1 MKRAVWRTPYEF
13 RLTDSARDRV
23 ACMPR
28 LLFFAAIREAA
39 GARTLDV
46 DGATVG
52 EALKVATER
61 YGARFEKLLAI
72 CTVLH
77 HDEKVKAEDWWNHS
91 VEQPDE
97 IAVLPPVSGG
107 EDFHM
112 VDVGD
117 KEETKRE
124 ATAACRLVCD
134 PSTRDRLL
142 AGAVAK
148 GDAVGPAKVAGML
161 AAKRVPE
168 LIPLCHPVRTTFVEV
183 TTAPVE
189 DDGIEV
195 RATVRGL
202 DRTGFEMEAL
212 TACAIAAL
220 SLYDMAKAEDP
231 HMRVEGLR
239 IVAKSGGK
247 SGSVTFE

>member
-1 MKRAVWRTPYEF
+1 MA
-13 RLTDSARDRV
+13 
-23 ACMPR
+23 R

-39 GARTLDV
+39 GARTADV
-46 DGATVG
+46 DASTVG
-52 EALKVATER
+52 EALKLATER
-61 YGARFEKLLAI
+61 YGDRFTKILEI
-72 CTVLH
+72 STVLH
-77 HDEKVKAEDWWNHS
+77 GDEKIARDAWWDTHLD
-91 VEQPDE
+91 PGDE

-107 EDFHM
+107 EDFRM

-117 KEETKRE
+117 KTETKRE

-134 PSTRDRLL
+134 PATRDRLL
-142 AGAVAK
+142 TGAVAK

-183 TTAPVE
+183 TTAPLGE
-189 DDGIEV
+189 DAIEV

-231 HMRVEGLR
+231 KMRIDGLR

-247 SGSVTFE
+247 SGSVTYE

>member
-1 MKRAVWRTPYEF
+1 V
-13 RLTDSARDRV
+13 
-23 ACMPR
+23 PR

-46 DGATVG
+46 DAATVG
-52 EALKVATER
+52 EALKVATEK
-61 YGARFEKLLAI
+61 YGERFEKILAI

-77 HDEKVKAEDWWNHS
+77 REETVKADDWWNRA

-124 ATAACRLVCD
+124 ATAACRLVCN

-142 AGAVAK
+142 TGTVAK

-183 TTAPVE
+183 TTAPLG
-189 DDGIEV
+189 DDAIEV
-195 RATVRGL
+195 RATVRGR

-231 HMRVEGLR
+231 TMRVEGLR

>member
-1 MKRAVWRTPYEF
+1 MT
-13 RLTDSARDRV
+13 
-23 ACMPR
+23 R

-39 GARTLDV
+39 GTRNADI
-46 DGATVG
+46 DASTVG
-52 EALKVATER
+52 EALKIATER
-61 YGARFEKLLAI
+61 YGGRFDRVLKI
-72 CTVLH
+72 STVLH
-77 HDEKVKAEDWWNHS
+77 NDETVKPDRWWDVHL
-91 VEQPDE
+91 EGDDE
-97 IAVLPPVSGG
+97 IAILPPVSGG

-117 KEETKRE
+117 KAETKRE

-134 PSTRDRLL
+134 PATRDRLL
-142 AGAVAK
+142 TGAVAK

-161 AAKRVPE
+161 AAKRVPD

-183 TTAPVE
+183 TTAPVG
-189 DDGIEV
+189 DDAIEV

-231 HMRVEGLR
+231 RMRIEGLR

>member
-1 MKRAVWRTPYEF
+1 V
-13 RLTDSARDRV
+13 
-23 ACMPR
+23 PR

-39 GARTLDV
+39 GAPTLDV
-46 DGATVG
+46 DASTVG
-52 EALKVATER
+52 EALKVAAEK
-61 YGARFEKLLAI
+61 YGARFEKILAI

-77 HDEKVKAEDWWNHS
+77 REETVKPDDWWNHS

-117 KEETKRE
+117 KDEAKRE

-142 AGAVAK
+142 SGAVAK
-148 GDAVGPAKVAGML
+148 GDAIAPAKVAGML

-168 LIPLCHPVRTTFVEV
+168 LIPLCHPVRMTFVDV
-183 TTAPVE
+183 TTAPDG
-189 DDGIEV
+189 DDAIEV
-195 RATVRGL
+195 RATVRGR

-220 SLYDMAKAEDP
+220 TLYDMAKAEDP
-231 HMRVEGLR
+231 AMRVEGLR

>member
-1 MKRAVWRTPYEF
+1 MA
-13 RLTDSARDRV
+13 
-23 ACMPR
+23 R

-39 GARTLDV
+39 GARTLEV
-46 DGATVG
+46 DATNIG

-61 YGARFEKLLAI
+61 FGDRFDRILEI
-72 CTVLH
+72 STVLH
-77 HDEKVKAEDWWNHS
+77 GDDKVARDEWWDHAIG
-91 VEQPDE
+91 PADE

-112 VDVGD
+112 VDIGD
-117 KEETKRE
+117 KDETVRE
-124 ATAACRLVCD
+124 ATAACRLVCT
-134 PSTRDRLL
+134 PATRDRLL
-142 AGAVAK
+142 AGEVAK

-161 AAKRVPE
+161 AAKRTPE
-168 LIPLCHPVRTTFVEV
+168 LIPLCHPVRTTLVEV
-183 TTAPVE
+183 TTAPLG
-189 DDGIEV
+189 DDAIEV
-195 RATVRGL
+195 RATVRGR

-212 TACAIAAL
+212 TACSIAAL

-231 HMRVEGLR
+231 RMRIDGLR

>member
-1 MKRAVWRTPYEF
+1 MA
-13 RLTDSARDRV
+13 
-23 ACMPR
+23 R

-39 GARTLDV
+39 GARTADV
-46 DGATVG
+46 DASTIG
-52 EALKVATER
+52 EALKIATER
-61 YGARFEKLLAI
+61 FGDRFERVLKI
-72 CTVLH
+72 STVLH
-77 HDEKVKAEDWWNHS
+77 NDETVKPDRWWDVHLDAG
-91 VEQPDE
+91 DE
-97 IAVLPPVSGG
+97 VAVLPPVSGG

-117 KEETKRE
+117 KDETKRE
-124 ATAACRLVCD
+124 ATAACRLVCE
-134 PSTRDRLL
+134 PATRDRLL
-142 AGAVAK
+142 TGTVAK

-183 TTAPVE
+183 TTAPMG
-189 DDGIEV
+189 DDAIEV
-195 RATVRGL
+195 RATVRGR

-231 HMRVEGLR
+231 RMRIDGLR

>member
-1 MKRAVWRTPYEF
+1 MA
-13 RLTDSARDRV
+13 
-23 ACMPR
+23 R

-39 GARTLDV
+39 GARTADV
-46 DGATVG
+46 DASTIG

-61 YGARFEKLLAI
+61 FGERFERVLKI
-72 CTVLH
+72 STVLH
-77 HDEKVKAEDWWNHS
+77 DDETVKPDRWWDVHIDAD
-91 VEQPDE
+91 DE

-134 PSTRDRLL
+134 PATRDRLL
-142 AGAVAK
+142 TGAVAK

-161 AAKRVPE
+161 AAKRTPE

-183 TTAPVE
+183 TTAPVG
-189 DDGIEV
+189 DDAIEV
-195 RATVRGL
+195 RATVRGR

-231 HMRVEGLR
+231 RMRIEGLR

-247 SGSVTFE
+247 SGAVTFE

>member
-1 MKRAVWRTPYEF
+1 MA
-13 RLTDSARDRV
+13 
-23 ACMPR
+23 R

-39 GARTLDV
+39 GARTAQV
-46 DGATVG
+46 DAATVG
-52 EALKVATER
+52 EALKIATAMYSDR
-61 YGARFEKLLAI
+61 FARILAI
-72 CTVLH
+72 STVLH
-77 HDEKVKAEDWWNHS
+77 NDETVKADRWWDTPLAA
-91 VEQPDE
+91 EDE

-117 KEETKRE
+117 KEEAKRE
-124 ATAACRLVCD
+124 ATAACRLVCE
-134 PSTRDRLL
+134 PTTRDRLL

-183 TTAPVE
+183 TTTPLG
-189 DDGIEV
+189 DDAIEV
-195 RATVRGL
+195 RATVRGV

-231 HMRVEGLR
+231 RMRVEGLR

-247 SGSVTFE
+247 SGSVTYE

>member
-1 MKRAVWRTPYEF
+1 MA
-13 RLTDSARDRV
+13 
-23 ACMPR
+23 R

-46 DGATVG
+46 DASTIG
-52 EALKVATER
+52 EALKLATER
-61 YGARFEKLLAI
+61 FGDRFAKVLDI

-77 HDEKVKAEDWWNHS
+77 ADDKVSRDVWWDTH
-91 VEQPDE
+91 VDAADE

-117 KEETKRE
+117 KDETKRE

-134 PSTRDRLL
+134 PATRDRLL
-142 AGAVAK
+142 TGAVAK

-183 TTAPVE
+183 TTAPMG
-189 DDGIEV
+189 DDAIEV

-231 HMRVEGLR
+231 RMRVEGLR

-247 SGSVTFE
+247 SVSVTFE

>member
-1 MKRAVWRTPYEF
+1 
-13 RLTDSARDRV
+13 
-23 ACMPR
+23 MPR

-39 GARTLDV
+39 GVRTLDV
-46 DGATVG
+46 DASTVG
-52 EALKVATER
+52 EALKIATER
-61 YGARFEKLLAI
+61 YGDRFEKILEI
-72 CTVLH
+72 STVLH
-77 HDEKVKAEDWWNHS
+77 HDEKLKQEAWWDTTLDAS
-91 VEQPDE
+91 DE
-97 IAVLPPVSGG
+97 IAILPPVSGG

-117 KEETKRE
+117 KEETVRE
-124 ATAACRLVCD
+124 ATAACRLVCT

-142 AGAVAK
+142 AGEVAK

-161 AAKRVPE
+161 AAKRTPE
-168 LIPLCHPVRTTFVEV
+168 LIPLCHPVRTTFVDV
-183 TTAPVE
+183 TTAAVG
-189 DDGIEV
+189 DDAIEI
-195 RATVRGL
+195 RATVRGR

-212 TACAIAAL
+212 TACSIAAL

-231 HMRVEGLR
+231 RMRIEGLR

>member
-1 MKRAVWRTPYEF
+1 MA
-13 RLTDSARDRV
+13 
-23 ACMPR
+23 R

-46 DGATVG
+46 DASTVG
-52 EALKVATER
+52 EALKMAIER
-61 YGARFEKLLAI
+61 YGDRFQRVLEISSILHNAE
-72 CTVLH
+72 TVKSH
-77 HDEKVKAEDWWNHS
+77 DWWGRH
-91 VEQPDE
+91 VDPADE

-107 EDFHM
+107 EDFRM

-124 ATAACRLVCD
+124 ATAACRLVCE
-134 PSTRDRLL
+134 PATRDRLL
-142 AGAVAK
+142 TGEVAK

-183 TTAPVE
+183 TTAPVGN
-189 DDGIEV
+189 DAIEV
-195 RATVRGL
+195 RATVRGR

-220 SLYDMAKAEDP
+220 SLYDMAKAEDAK
-231 HMRVEGLR
+231 MRIEDLR

-247 SGSVTFE
+247 SGMVKFE

>member
-1 MKRAVWRTPYEF
+1 MA
-13 RLTDSARDRV
+13 
-23 ACMPR
+23 R

-39 GARTLDV
+39 GARAAEV
-46 DGATVG
+46 DASTIG
-52 EALKVATER
+52 EALKIATER
-61 YGARFEKLLAI
+61 FGDRFERVLKI
-72 CTVLH
+72 STVLH
-77 HDEKVKAEDWWNHS
+77 NDETVKPDRWWDVHLDAG
-91 VEQPDE
+91 DE
-97 IAVLPPVSGG
+97 VAVLPPVSGG

-117 KEETKRE
+117 KDETKRE
-124 ATAACRLVCD
+124 ATAACRLVCE
-134 PSTRDRLL
+134 PATRDRLL
-142 AGAVAK
+142 TGTVAK

-183 TTAPVE
+183 TTAPMG
-189 DDGIEV
+189 DDAIEV
-195 RATVRGL
+195 RATVRGR

-231 HMRVEGLR
+231 RMRIDGLR

>member
-1 MKRAVWRTPYEF
+1 MA
-13 RLTDSARDRV
+13 
-23 ACMPR
+23 R

-39 GARTLDV
+39 GARTADV
-46 DGATVG
+46 DASTVG
-52 EALKVATER
+52 EALKIATER
-61 YGARFEKLLAI
+61 YGERFEKVLAI
-72 CTVLH
+72 CTILH
-77 HDEKVKAEDWWNHS
+77 REEMVKPEDWWSHP
-91 VEQPDE
+91 VEQADE

-107 EDFHM
+107 QDFRM

-117 KEETKRE
+117 KDETNRE
-124 ATAACRLVCD
+124 ATAACRLVCE
-134 PSTRDRLL
+134 PATRDRLL
-142 AGAVAK
+142 AGEVAK
-148 GDAVGPAKVAGML
+148 GDAVGSAKVAGMM
-161 AAKRVPE
+161 AAKRTPE

-183 TTAPVE
+183 ATAPSG
-189 DDGIEV
+189 DDAIEV
-195 RATVRGL
+195 RATVRGR

-231 HMRVEGLR
+231 RMRVEALR

>member
-1 MKRAVWRTPYEF
+1 MA
-13 RLTDSARDRV
+13 
-23 ACMPR
+23 R

-39 GARTLDV
+39 GARTTEV
-46 DGATVG
+46 DASTIG
-52 EALKVATER
+52 EALKIATER
-61 YGARFEKLLAI
+61 YGDRFERVLKI
-72 CTVLH
+72 STVLH
-77 HDEKVKAEDWWNHS
+77 KDETVKPDRCWDVHLDAD
-91 VEQPDE
+91 DE

-107 EDFHM
+107 GDFHM
-112 VDVGD
+112 IDVGD

-134 PSTRDRLL
+134 PATRDRLL
-142 AGAVAK
+142 TGAVAK

-183 TTAPVE
+183 TTAPVG
-189 DDGIEV
+189 DDAIEV

-212 TACAIAAL
+212 TACAVAAL

-231 HMRVEGLR
+231 RMRIEALR

-247 SGSVTFE
+247 SGSVTFD